1 MDSQNQLSIIITK
14 IKQKIPKIEQN
25 ANMIYFDIVYLEE
38 NT

>member
-1 MDSQNQLSIIITK
+1 MILKTNCQITK